1 MVLDAKSMTWR
12 LLIGGHGRL
21 SSPYGLALHAG
32 ELYIAEQGRLTL
44 GLLPLS
50 AISNGHTYFVQHPR
64 AFCAPPCSRAAAAPH
79 ARPSPP
85 GVQMPPGVQEP
96 SGVQMPLGVHTTFQ
110 FGDSA
115 GFAFGKRERLRQ
127 ALHIPYMGAWVHG
140 NT

>member
-1 MVLDAKSMTWR
+1 MAAAALGRCAAGQHRNGSR
-12 LLIGGHGRL
+12 L
-21 SSPYGLALHAG
+21 YF
-32 ELYIAEQGRLTL
+32 AEQGRLTL

-85 GVQMPPGVQEP
+85 GAQMPPGAQEP
-96 SGVQMPLGVHTTFQ
+96 LGVPMPLGVHTTFQ

-127 ALHIPYMGAWVHG
+127 ASHILYMGACAWEHMPRHAPHG
-140 NT
+140 AS